1 MERRTIRQEGVG
13 RKTEAGQQRG
23 PEGLPAGNSVQVL
36 VPGGT
41 PPDGHDLQHT
51 LDVTDAHS
59 TGGGNKQASLTC
71 VHSRDPLN
79 LSKPAVGMMQPQK
92 SHGQEGA
99 GHICRVN

>member
-13 RKTEAGQQRG
+13 KKTEAGQQRG

-41 PPDGHDLQHT
+41 LPDGHDLQHT
-51 LDVTDAHS
+51 PDVTDAHS
-59 TGGGNKQASLTC
+59 TGGGNKQASLAC

-79 LSKPAVGMMQPQK
+79 LSKPAVSMMQP
-92 SHGQEGA
+92 
-99 GHICRVN
+99 